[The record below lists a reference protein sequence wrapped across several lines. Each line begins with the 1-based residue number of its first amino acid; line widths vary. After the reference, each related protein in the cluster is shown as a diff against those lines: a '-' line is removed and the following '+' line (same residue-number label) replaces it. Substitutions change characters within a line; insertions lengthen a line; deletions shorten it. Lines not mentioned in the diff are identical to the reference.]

1 MSIDDYRWGRHPEP
15 EKKDPEKEPSS
26 GKNEPETP
34 KVSENG
40 SGPAGTPEPPQKPE
54 EPRRPQPESA
64 KPESRSPGTP
74 DGASPSG
81 RPENTE
87 ESSAKKSGKD
97 LDAEW
102 KAFNDLLQSIWANG
116 EKNGAKASGPE
127 QTVNRPGASDSP
139 REDDIPQIDR
149 SRRSSRIAALVAI
162 VTIFSVG
169 AYLGAGFYSVP
180 SGETAALYATGQFK
194 GLVGP
199 GTHWHFPWPFEK
211 VRMVDTR
218 LVHSQDVSFSGKAG
232 EGYLLTADGSFVSAT
247 ATVKWQVASDGV
259 RNYLEHMVN
268 PSEVIDAALRRALR
282 QEFTDMTVHDV
293 LSGRAALLKDDLA
306 KRVQKEA
313 DSLGLGVHIE
323 SVSVTNAGIPT
334 EVREASRV
342 ALEAQNAGENAFGNA
357 QRWAELAGAMS
368 VNTSRAILENAE
380 SYRER
385 VVRVSEMDSRYISY
399 LYGEKASD
407 AAKRD
412 AIEQAWNAGLAAAL
426 PNKGSIANA
435 KLDDLMAVIRAA
447 KPKAPEGKPG
457 EESAVPVVT
466 EAQII
471 AQKKL
476 DAEKKAAPA
485 AASSAPASSPAAEA
499 AAEAAASNVTTPGED
514 PANDRES
521 TTDRRDYLRNRG
533 R

>member
-1 MSIDDYRWGRHPEP
+1 M
-15 EKKDPEKEPSS
+15 
-26 GKNEPETP
+26 
-34 KVSENG
+34 
-40 SGPAGTPEPPQKPE
+40 
-54 EPRRPQPESA
+54 
-64 KPESRSPGTP
+64 
-74 DGASPSG
+74 
-81 RPENTE
+81 
-87 ESSAKKSGKD
+87 
-97 LDAEW
+97 
-102 KAFNDLLQSIWANG
+102 
-116 EKNGAKASGPE
+116 
-127 QTVNRPGASDSP
+127 
-139 REDDIPQIDR
+139 
-149 SRRSSRIAALVAI
+149 
-162 VTIFSVG
+162 
-169 AYLGAGFYSVP
+169 P

-247 ATVKWQVASDGV
+247 ATVKWQVA
-259 RNYLEHMVN
+259 
-268 PSEVIDAALRRALR
+268 SEVIDAALRRALR

-514 PANDRES
+514 PANERES

>member
-268 PSEVIDAALRRALR
+268 PPEVIDAALRRALR

-412 AIEQAWNAGLAAAL
+412 AIEQAWTAGLAAAL

-447 KPKAPEGKPG
+447 KPKMPEGKPG
-457 EESAVPVVT
+457 EESSAPVVT

-476 DAEKKAAPA
+476 DAEKKAAPG

-499 AAEAAASNVTTPGED
+499 AAEAAASNVTTPGAD
-514 PANDRES
+514 PADDRES